1 MAKKSEETR
10 ERILDTS
17 LALFRER
24 GFDATT
30 MRDVASEAGVATGAA
45 YYYFRAKEDLV
56 LAFYLRTADEAR
68 ELLPEQLAATKELR
82 KRILAIVNLK
92 YEQFAEHRELL
103 TAMLKVGTDPRHP
116 LSPFG
121 KETKAIREESIDWF
135 ARALEG
141 TSVPKDIGPY
151 LPRLLWLWQMAL
163 LMYWLWDETPGQRR
177 TQKLTEATLDLILQ
191 LLKLG
196 SLPLMGPVRKRVVKV
211 LRIAEE

>member
-1 MAKKSEETR
+1 VAKKSEETR
-10 ERILDTS
+10 ERILDTA

-24 GFDATT
+24 GFDTTT
-30 MRDVASEAGVATGAA
+30 MRDVANEAGVATGAA

-68 ELLPEQLAATKELR
+68 ELLPDALAATKDLR
-82 KRILAIVNLK
+82 KRILAIVDLK

-121 KETKAIREESIDWF
+121 KETKAVRDESIGWF
-135 ARALEG
+135 ERALEG
-141 TSVPKDIGPY
+141 VSVPKDIAAY

-163 LMYWLWDETPGQRR
+163 LMYWLWDETPGQTR
-177 TQKLTEATLDLILQ
+177 TRKLTDATLDLILQ

-196 SLPLMGPVRKRVVKV
+196 SLPLMGPIRKRVVKV

>member
-1 MAKKSEETR
+1 VAKKSEETR
-10 ERILDTS
+10 ERILDTA

-24 GFDATT
+24 GFDTTT
-30 MRDVASEAGVATGAA
+30 MRDVANEAGVATGAA

-68 ELLPEQLAATKELR
+68 ELLPDALAATKDLR
-82 KRILAIVNLK
+82 KRILAIVDLK

-121 KETKAIREESIDWF
+121 RETQAIRDESIAWF
-135 ARALEG
+135 ERALDG
-141 TSVPKDIGPY
+141 VAVPKDISGY

-163 LMYWLWDETPGQRR
+163 LMYWLWDETPGQTR
-177 TQKLTEATLDLILQ
+177 TRKLTDATLDLILQ